1 MNQLTENLSS
11 FLLEWTQVI
20 SPIPPLYL
28 PYISS
33 KSPLYLPERPARV
46 DAGQL
51 TLIPTLPLPL
61 PLPLPLNPTLTLPLT
76 RTPTLTPTLTPTPT
90 LTQELEDDVRSV
102 YAAYPEP
109 WRVQVKGG
117 G

>member
-1 MNQLTENLSS
+1 MRVAHGTSGS
-11 FLLEWTQVI
+11 GHPGATGGRGAHG
-20 SPIPPLYL
+20 S
-28 PYISS
+28 
-33 KSPLYLPERPARV
+33 ERR
-46 DAGQL
+46 GRWRGL
-51 TLIPTLPLPL
+51 TLTLTL
-61 PLPLPLNPTLTLPLT
+61 TLTLPLT